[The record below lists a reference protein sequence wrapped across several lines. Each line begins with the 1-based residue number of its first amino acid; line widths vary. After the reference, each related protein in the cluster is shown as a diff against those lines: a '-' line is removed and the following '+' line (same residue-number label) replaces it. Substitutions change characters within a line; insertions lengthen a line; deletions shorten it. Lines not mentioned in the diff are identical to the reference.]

1 MRFSGW
7 LNLSGIF
14 RGTVTITLKA
24 AGKMTTRTVFQNRFA
39 RWVAGFLFWTGIG
52 LSFASQF
59 YISSDQAGLG
69 VTWSQAVSY
78 SLGDW
83 YVFALLSIPVMQ
95 LARRFPFE
103 AGRWR
108 SSLPLHLACSAVFS
122 LAYMVARAWI
132 GQWQGASS
140 FAEAFKPLLVK
151 TWHFNMLVYWVI
163 IAVSQ
168 ASEYYGKFRERE
180 LSALELE
187 KRLAQAKLQAL
198 QMQLNPHF
206 LFNSLH
212 AVSTLMHRDVE
223 VADRMLTQLGDLL
236 RAALANS
243 DTQEVP
249 LRQELDFLRRY
260 LEIEQ
265 TRFGDR
271 LAVTMEIAPETLDA
285 SVPNLILQPLV
296 ENAIRHGIEPH
307 SQPGRIELRAI
318 RHNGM
323 LALEVCDSG
332 AGLRGGAPPAEGVG
346 LSNTRARLRELYG
359 AKHQF
364 ELQDVSDGGFRVRLS
379 IPFRSEN
386 GSHENSDI
394 DH

>member
-1 MRFSGW
+1 
-7 LNLSGIF
+7 
-14 RGTVTITLKA
+14 
-24 AGKMTTRTVFQNRFA
+24 MTTRTIFQNRFA
-39 RWVAGFLFWTGIG
+39 RGLIGFLFWTGIG

-59 YISSDQAGLG
+59 YISSAQAGLG
-69 VTWSQAVSY
+69 VTWKQAVSY

-83 YVFALLSIPVMQ
+83 YVFALLSIPVAR

-108 SSLPLHLACSAVFS
+108 KSLLVHLACSAAFS
-122 LAYMVARAWI
+122 LAYMVVRAWI
-132 GQWQGASS
+132 GQWQSESG
-140 FAEAFKPLLVK
+140 FADAFRPLLVK
-151 TWHFNMLVYWVI
+151 TWHFNLLVYWVI
-163 IAVSQ
+163 VAVSQ
-168 ASEYYGKFRERE
+168 AAVYYRKFREHE

-212 AVSTLMHRDVE
+212 SVSALMHRDVE
-223 VADRMLTQLGDLL
+223 LADRMLTQLGDLL
-236 RAALANS
+236 RAALASS

-271 LAVTMEIAPETLDA
+271 LAVSLEIAPETLDA
-285 SVPNLILQPLV
+285 RVPNLILQPLV

-307 SQPGRIELRAI
+307 AKPGRIELRA
-318 RHNGM
+318 RRQDGL

-332 AGLRGGAPPAEGVG
+332 AGLRGGAPAAEGVG

-359 AKHQF
+359 AAHHF
-364 ELQDVSDGGFRVRLS
+364 ELEDADDGGLRVRLS
-379 IPFRSEN
+379 IPFRRET
-386 GSHENSDI
+386 GSDENSNA
-394 DH
+394 HR

>member
-1 MRFSGW
+1 
-7 LNLSGIF
+7 
-14 RGTVTITLKA
+14 
-24 AGKMTTRTVFQNRFA
+24 MTTRTVFQNRFA
-39 RWVAGFLFWTGIG
+39 RWAAGFLFWTGIG

-59 YISSDQAGLG
+59 YISSAQAGLG

-83 YVFALLSIPVMQ
+83 YVFALLSIPVML
-95 LARRFPFE
+95 LARLFPLE

-108 SSLPLHLACSAVFS
+108 GSLAVHLACSALFS
-122 LAYMVARAWI
+122 LAYMIVRAWI
-132 GQWQGASS
+132 GQWQSASG
-140 FAEAFKPLLVK
+140 FVEAFKPLLVK
-151 TWHFNMLVYWVI
+151 TWHFNLLVYWVI
-163 IAVSQ
+163 IAVTQ
-168 ASEYYGKFRERE
+168 AAEYYRKFRERE

-212 AVSTLMHRDVE
+212 AVSALMHRDVE

-236 RAALANS
+236 RAALANT

-285 SVPNLILQPLV
+285 WVPNLILQPLV

-307 SQPGRIELRAI
+307 AKAGRIELRAV
-318 RHNGM
+318 RQDGM
-323 LALEVCDSG
+323 LALEVSDSG
-332 AGLRGGAPPAEGVG
+332 AGLRGGPPANEGVG

-359 AKHQF
+359 AKHHF
-364 ELQDVSDGGFRVRLS
+364 ELRDGSEGGFRVRLS
-379 IPFRSEN
+379 IPFRGES
-386 GSHENSDI
+386 GSHENSDA